1 MWVQVELNINKQ
13 SYTTK
18 TESFLDE
25 IYSSSKIG
33 FCRLLLC
40 PTKFVV
46 KIITANFTQQILYIR
61 LASHSFSTRIFCQ
74 VK

>member
-13 SYTTK
+13 ISYTTK

-25 IYSSSKIG
+25 IYLY
-33 FCRLLLC
+33 FC

-46 KIITANFTQQILYIR
+46 NIVAADFTRQIVHS
-61 LASHSFSTRIFCQ
+61 LASHGFLTRIFRR